1 MDDNID
7 YCIKKT
13 NILLVEVKVFTEFL
27 GYGLSEE
34 NLRRNEKYRKVL
46 FYDHMFIDLE
56 TGEELAELWDKDGN
70 VKKPIYANT
79 RYISTTYLNPD
90 TTDEDLIRAANL
102 YEEALLRKRLVQ
114 EKKLI
119 MFPQKRLY

>member
-1 MDDNID
+1 MGDNIN

-13 NILLVEVKVFTEFL
+13 NILLVEVKVFKEFL
-27 GYGLSEE
+27 GYGLAEE
-34 NLRRNEKYRKVL
+34 DLSRKERYRKVL

-56 TGEELAELWDKDGN
+56 TGDELAELWDKDGD
-70 VKKPIYANT
+70 VKRPIYANT

-90 TTDEDLIRAANL
+90 TTDEDLMQAANV
-102 YEEALLRKRLVQ
+102 YELAVLRKRLIQ

-119 MFPQKRLY
+119 MFPKKRLY

>member
-13 NILLVEVKVFTEFL
+13 NILLVEVKVFKEFL
-27 GYGLSEE
+27 GYGLAEE
-34 NLRRNEKYRKVL
+34 DLRRKEKYRKVV

-56 TGEELAELWDKDGN
+56 NGEELTELWDKDSN
-70 VKKPIYANT
+70 VKKPIYTNT
-79 RYISTTYLNPD
+79 RYISATYLNPD
-90 TTDEDLIRAANL
+90 TTDEDLIQAAKV
-102 YEEALLRKRLVQ
+102 YELAVLRKRLIK
-114 EKKLI
+114 EKKLK

>member
-34 NLRRNEKYRKVL
+34 NLRRNEKKY
-46 FYDHMFIDLE
+46 
-56 TGEELAELWDKDGN
+56 
-70 VKKPIYANT
+70 
-79 RYISTTYLNPD
+79 
-90 TTDEDLIRAANL
+90 
-102 YEEALLRKRLVQ
+102 
-114 EKKLI
+114 
-119 MFPQKRLY
+119 

>member
-102 YEEALLRKRLVQ
+102 YEEALLRRILVQ